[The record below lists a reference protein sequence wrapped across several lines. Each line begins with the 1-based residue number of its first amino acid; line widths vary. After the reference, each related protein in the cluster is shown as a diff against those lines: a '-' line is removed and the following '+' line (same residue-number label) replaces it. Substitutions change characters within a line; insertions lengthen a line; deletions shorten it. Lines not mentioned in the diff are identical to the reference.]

1 MIKHVKSFGAE
12 LQVHALGELRVFNY
26 GQVSVDEF
34 GSRQDIPSEITE
46 MIARGRG
53 PHRQSKGGARCRGT
67 QGLRYTRLRRLGA
80 YHRIAEPLCGIPGDG
95 YRRQEVGRSPPPTPK
110 GTVPV
115 KLEMLEVTF
124 KGLPVWAWMIVPTSQ
139 PDVRRWPRNGSS

>member
-46 MIARGRG
+46 MIASGRG
-53 PHRQSKGGARCRGT
+53 PHRQSKYGARCRGT
-67 QGLRYTRLRRLGA
+67 QRLRYTRLRPPSA
-80 YHRIAEPLCGIPGDG
+80 DHMIAAPVCGLPGHG
-95 YRRQEVGRSPPPTPK
+95 YRSPTRGP
-110 GTVPV
+110 
-115 KLEMLEVTF
+115 
-124 KGLPVWAWMIVPTSQ
+124 
-139 PDVRRWPRNGSS
+139 

>member
-95 YRRQEVGRSPPPTPK
+95 YRRQEVGPQSAAYP
-110 GTVPV
+110 
-115 KLEMLEVTF
+115 
-124 KGLPVWAWMIVPTSQ
+124 Q
-139 PDVRRWPRNGSS
+139 RNGAGKVDRKSTRLNSSHTVISYAVFCLKKKKKNR